1 MMAPLQMLTMV
12 GHTVGSVF
20 PDKMAGA
27 HTERD
32 PKAELQ
38 TASRPPKI
46 IVAVAARDWP
56 VEP

>member
-1 MMAPLQMLTMV
+1 MAPFQMLTMV
-12 GHTVGSVF
+12 GQTVGSVF
-20 PDKMAGA
+20 PDKKAGA

-46 IVAVAARDWP
+46 VAVAARG
-56 VEP
+56 